1 MFKIIG
7 GFMVG
12 IACVLTGHMRCIRL
26 RKRYMSLCSFRQALS
41 VLRSEISLKMT
52 PLAKAF
58 GSAGEMCGNGCFVRC
73 SEYIPEMGAESAF
86 KRAVLE
92 TAEEECLSKS
102 DIEALLSLSA
112 GLGKCDMK
120 NQIER
125 VDYTISLVDESIK
138 NAKKEKSEKGRMIM
152 HCSVFLGAAIILIL
166 I

>member
-7 GFMVG
+7 GFMIG
-12 IACVLTGHMRCIRL
+12 IACVLIGYTRCIRL
-26 RKRYMSLCSFRQALS
+26 SRRYISLCCFRQALS

-52 PLAKAF
+52 PLAEAF
-58 GSAGEMCGNGCFVRC
+58 GRAGEMCGNECFVRC
-73 SEYIPEMGAESAF
+73 SEMISETGAETSL

-92 TAEEECLSKS
+92 TAEENCLSKS

-112 GLGKCDMK
+112 GLGKCDIK

-125 VDYTISLVDESIK
+125 VDYTVSLVDEAIK